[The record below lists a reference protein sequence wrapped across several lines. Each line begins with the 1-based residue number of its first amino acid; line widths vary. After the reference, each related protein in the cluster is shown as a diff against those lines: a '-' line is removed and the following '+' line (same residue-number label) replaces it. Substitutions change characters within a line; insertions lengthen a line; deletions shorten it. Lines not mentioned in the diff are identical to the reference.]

1 MAEIIDFDEWLANY
15 KPPEV
20 KFYAAFDPNTGDVTG
35 VYPSHALTDQKN
47 VVEIDQETAQLI
59 NEGALKLNSCFVD
72 ISSGKFEIAE
82 IRSLIKIDDVLHRI
96 VDKKWSDVEDPDVIV
111 SYVEGTDKLV
121 FDLSPKYRE
130 LKRKIHWDG
139 STELCFFITEYNDP
153 NIVRFIVKFSIN
165 DLTEKQISLTGL
177 PLEGRFSVYTRR
189 LFPKYVIETK

>member
-1 MAEIIDFDEWLANY
+1 MAEIDFDEWLANY
-15 KPPEV
+15 KPPEI
-20 KFYAAFDPNTGDVTG
+20 KFYAVFDPNTGDVKG

-47 VVEIDQETAQLI
+47 SVEIDQETAQLI
-59 NEGALKLNSCFVD
+59 NEGSLKLNSCFVD

-96 VDKKWSDVEDPDVIV
+96 VDKKWSDVEDPDVV
-111 SYVEGTDKLV
+111 LLHTDGTDELI
-121 FDLSPKYRE
+121 FDLSLKYRE

-153 NIVRFIVKFSIN
+153 NIVRSIVKFSISE
-165 DLTEKQISLTGL
+165 LAEKQISVTGL
-177 PLEGRFSVYTRR
+177 PLTERFSVYTRR